1 MKEIANLGC
10 RLFLAFLFLVLL
22 YWFRNSKRGSPS
34 HFTAF
39 SNILGKFNT
48 LNFPQLPDIGQKIEG
63 VLYINEKSHNSR
75 TSDDIDMKLG
85 SLNKST
91 IETQKCQIKLM
102 MTLFLVN
109 YDIIVIFPIYFPKN
123 IWHTS
128 HTITLSKCWFFFFN
142 QSVNFTALLLHQK
155 KLNIKSPLIL
165 TLIFRLRCWNTWIT
179 KFW

>member
-39 SNILGKFNT
+39 SNILGKFST

-91 IETQKCQIKLM
+91 IERQKCQIKLM

-142 QSVNFTALLLHQK
+142 QSVSFTALLLHQK
-155 KLNIKSPLIL
+155 KLNIKSPLRL
-165 TLIFRLRCWNTWIT
+165 TLIFGLRCWNTWIT
-179 KFW
+179 KIW